1 MKLGLIGAGNMAS
14 ALARGIGEPVLVTDI
29 DRPKALALAEQLG
42 GEAVESNAELAERAD
57 AVLLCHK
64 PKQLGEVAAEVA
76 GHTDTVV
83 SILAAT
89 STKSL
94 SAAYPG
100 AAIYRFI
107 PNMPVE
113 VGRGVLCYVPGP
125 GASDGPEEEILRLM
139 GRAGEVIALED
150 EPLIEPAMAL
160 MSCGPAFMALWAES
174 FADAGAAHGLDRAT
188 AMRMVVETMAGSAA
202 WLAEHGYD
210 GADLRRRVATPGGAT
225 ERGLIALEEGGLG
238 ELARSAVDVV
248 VEGTR

>member
-1 MKLGLIGAGNMAS
+1 
-14 ALARGIGEPVLVTDI
+14 
-29 DRPKALALAEQLG
+29 
-42 GEAVESNAELAERAD
+42 
-57 AVLLCHK
+57 
-64 PKQLGEVAAEVA
+64 
-76 GHTDTVV
+76 
-83 SILAAT
+83 
-89 STKSL
+89 
-94 SAAYPG
+94 
-100 AAIYRFI
+100 
-107 PNMPVE
+107 
-113 VGRGVLCYVPGP
+113 
-125 GASDGPEEEILRLM
+125 
-139 GRAGEVIALED
+139 
-150 EPLIEPAMAL
+150 